1 MRPDLVSARLAAV
14 DASRIDPPDD
24 MPYEQRNGF
33 RCGLRLSA
41 YMLAVG
47 GVTPDGR
54 DYLRPWTEALDPNP
68 SFHDRARWG
77 MPRD

>member
-1 MRPDLVSARLAAV
+1 
-14 DASRIDPPDD
+14 

-33 RCGLRLSA
+33 RCGLRLAA

-47 GVTPDGR
+47 GASPDGR